1 MLPEGRDLAALWDM
15 HQAAEEI
22 RYLIEGLEP
31 QEFFN
36 DLRTRRAVQ
45 YAIQVIGEAA
55 SRTSEVF
62 RDEHPEIPWKGII
75 DQRHVI
81 VHHYDGMD
89 FDLLW
94 AVASDRVPSLIE
106 QLDALLPPERP
117 GRFI

>member
-1 MLPEGRDLAALWDM
+1 MPPEGRDLAALWDM

-22 RYLIEGLEP
+22 RYLIDGLEP
-31 QEFFN
+31 QEFVD

-55 SRTSEVF
+55 TRISDALREQ
-62 RDEHPEIPWKGII
+62 HPEIPWKGII

-94 AVASDRVPSLIE
+94 SVASRRIPRLIE
-106 QLDALLPPERP
+106 QLNALLPPERP
-117 GRFI
+117 ERFT